1 MEFLFFRADDT
12 TLFTRADAESGNWA
26 VQEMRLTALFPYD
39 PGRVIERGMRVG
51 FDDPGGGGF
60 QFFEIRKVRTYEPDH
75 YQEITAEHIAISEL
89 TDCHM
94 QEMEISSAT
103 AASVLTTVLNGTGW
117 SVGNDTSSGTSSA
130 DLSMG
135 SVWQN
140 ICAIRENWNVIIT
153 PRITY
158 NAGGITGR
166 YLDIAPN
173 EPVWSGVRLS
183 INKNADE
190 MGVTYDDTS
199 LLTAMYGYGA
209 SRDDVESDDPEPV
222 TFADVVWTATDDHP
236 AKPSGQTYIED
247 PVATALYGRNGRPRF
262 GFYQNSDIRDGATL
276 LDKTWASL
284 KNQNEPTVT
293 IDCMVRDLYRLGYA
307 DQPIRVNDLAMI
319 DIEPIGAHLQRT
331 IIQMD
336 VDLIDPTATRVTIG
350 TYIPNIV
357 YINHDV
363 AERTGV
369 GGRGSSNRS
378 KDSETKEEAI
388 RHEFEADINANN
400 YQISLRAYQ
409 NDLDTTNDQL
419 RQAEVDITANGVKIT
434 AAEGK
439 ILAHDT
445 TLAEHQAAIT
455 TNATNISAEVTNRE
469 NADSTLSGRIDV
481 QAKKIGLVVS
491 ETTGESGTTYSVNTA
506 SIILAIN
513 KSNGGT
519 STSQVAISA
528 DKVELTGGSSNIKL
542 SDRVI
547 VADSG
552 YTIIKGQLSVT
563 TGTGANEKTISLNNG
578 KVTAISG
585 FQVGSGG
592 NLSFVGG
599 ENQLTKNISYN
610 DVLSMIKSVS
620 KTNGILTITR
630 FNDTTETISAGD
642 LADASVTNNVLT
654 ITKADGSRVN
664 FSKATTVTGAWGS
677 GGTYTVNA
685 TQTNIN
691 TTTGQPETTTVGTAS
706 TTVSLKSVSDPLTI
720 HSAQSATAAHGWV
733 YTVSGTVTI
742 QGTTGEVDGQGNP
755 EKVDVATGSFSGR
768 DITSVYNDGWT
779 AGNSAG
785 SSTTLSGDWGSGGI
799 YTVNAS
805 PQGETWTIKF
815 GDTIGTEDATL
826 NAVVGAGTPNE
837 TGTYITFPVNIGTVP
852 TSGEMVTR
860 VSLTRS
866 VGCAAVRG
874 MATSNALTVESQTDA
889 QWADLTDVTDVSSSI
904 VAGGKYLITATP
916 KYGDAVKQ
924 KFIAPSGGGGGETIN
939 VSKGSWTSGGP
950 TGWSSIVFSPSPASG
965 SSVTLEIRGSLTEGS
980 SNRTAL
986 WVRDRALTLPI
997 NGIQQY
1003 YTIQPNTAR
1012 DYVELVND
1020 STGNVVARYAI
1031 NDTSRMVTSLDPITL
1046 TEDHTSS
1053 KPYNV
1058 TVNYSDGTTG
1068 YSTITVDAS
1077 AISGGGGSDDRTVT
1091 SLTPNPIV
1099 LTGSQTTTSSHTLTA
1114 HYSTGSDSTV
1124 SISVD
1129 ASAVYAEGMSVGGDV
1144 DIQSGR
1150 VINITTNNTSNTY
1163 YATGAY
1169 DAMSSV
1175 IVNVNIPDTGGTIT
1189 NITAP
1194 SIAGNQLVSNVTLT
1208 ASGTNVAA
1216 PYTESVTL
1224 GKSTYN
1230 VGSFTKDCVTLTI
1243 DNNVVGRIATGYTKA
1258 TVTLLSGS
1266 PTWIT
1271 PAVTSSA
1278 FTLTGAG
1285 YKRLFYY
1292 SDNDGWV
1299 DAAVDGRTHYW
1310 YYSNSH
1316 VNTGDYAP
1324 MGTYTQYYPM
1334 SSVYTD
1340 TDTYYTKD

>member
-12 TLFTRADAESGNWA
+12 TLFTRTDAESGNWA
-26 VQEMRLTALFPYD
+26 VQEMTLTALFPYD

-173 EPVWSGVRLS
+173 EPVWRGVRLS

-247 PVATALYGRNGRPRF
+247 PAATALYGRNGRARF

-439 ILAHDT
+439 ISAHDT

-469 NADSTLSGRIDV
+469 SADTTINGRIDV
-481 QAKKIGLVVS
+481 EAGKISQIVS
-491 ETTGESGTTYSVNTA
+491 SVGQNGQVTAA
-506 SIILAIN
+506 SIVLAIN
-513 KSNGGT
+513 ADGTSGAAITASHIQITGNTGIAGALEVEGFLMADEIFSAGGISSNETVYADAFSGNSATIDGDIECETVTASGAVDALVLYADESVEAPVINADTYAGYQVNGVSIGLGNALKTITITPPASGSSTYTLTGTTLDGSSVSIGTIDSGGGGT
-519 STSQVAISA
+519 SSGLVNATVA
-528 DKVELTGGSSNIKL
+528 
-542 SDRVI
+542 
-547 VADSG
+547 
-552 YTIIKGQLSVT
+552 
-563 TGTGANEKTISLNNG
+563 
-578 KVTAISG
+578 
-585 FQVGSGG
+585 
-592 NLSFVGG
+592 
-599 ENQLTKNISYN
+599 
-610 DVLSMIKSVS
+610 
-620 KTNGILTITR
+620 
-630 FNDTTETISAGD
+630 
-642 LADASVTNNVLT
+642 NNVLT
-654 ITKADGSRVN
+654 ITKSDGTYVN
-664 FSKATTVTGAWGS
+664 FSKATTLTGAWGS
-677 GGTYTVNA
+677 GSKAGTYIVNA

-691 TTTGQPETTTVGTAS
+691 TTTGQPETTNVGS
-706 TTVSLKSVSDPLTI
+706 
-720 HSAQSATAAHGWV
+720 W
-733 YTVSGTVTI
+733 
-742 QGTTGEVDGQGNP
+742 
-755 EKVDVATGSFSGR
+755 
-768 DITSVYNDGWT
+768 DIR
-779 AGNSAG
+779 
-785 SSTTLSGDWGSGGI
+785 
-799 YTVNAS
+799 
-805 PQGETWTIKF
+805 F
-815 GDTIGTEDATL
+815 GDTIGGADVAL
-826 NAVVGAGTPNE
+826 NAVIGTGNPDA
-837 TGTYITFPVNIGTVP
+837 TGSNIIFPINIGTA
-852 TSGEMVTR
+852 TSGTMTTQ

-866 VGCAAVRG
+866 VNCEAVRG
-874 MATSNALTVESQTDA
+874 MATSNALTVAEQTDA
-889 QWADLTDVTDVSSSI
+889 QWADLTDVTDISTSI
-904 VAGGKYLITATP
+904 TAGGKYLITATP
-916 KYGDAVKQ
+916 KYGTPVKQ
-924 KFIAPSGGGGGETIN
+924 KFIAPSGGSGETIN

-986 WVRDRALTLPI
+986 WVRDRAVTLPI

-1058 TVNYSDGTTG
+1058 TVNYSDGTVGTN
-1068 YSTITVDAS
+1068 TITVDAS
-1077 AISGGGGSDDRTVT
+1077 AISGGGGSDDRVVS

-1099 LTGSQTTTSSHTLTA
+1099 LTSSQTQTSSHTLTA

-1340 TDTYYTKD
+1340 TNTYYTKD

>member
-12 TLFTRADAESGNWA
+12 TLFTRTDAESGNWA
-26 VQEMRLTALFPYD
+26 VQEMTLTALFPYD
-39 PGRVIERGMRVG
+39 PGRVIERGMRIG

-173 EPVWSGVRLS
+173 EPVWRGVRLS

-247 PVATALYGRNGRPRF
+247 PAATALYGRNGRARF
-262 GFYQNSDIRDGATL
+262 GFYQNSDIKDGATL

-419 RQAEVDITANGVKIT
+419 RQAEVKIDANGVKIT

-439 ILAHDT
+439 ISAHDT
-445 TLAEHQAAIT
+445 TLAAHQAAIE

-469 NADSTLSGRIDV
+469 NADITLTGRIDV
-481 QAKKIGLVVS
+481 QATKIGLVVS
-491 ETTGESGTTYSVNTA
+491 ETTGESGTTTYSINAA
-506 SIILAIN
+506 SIVAAIN
-513 KSNGGT
+513 DGESSVVIDADHIDLNGYVTADELFVEGALQAGNTVYAESFSCNSGIYCEDGT
-519 STSQVAISA
+519 SESSLGLLTCTSVDAETA
-528 DKVELTGGSSNIKL
+528 YTPELYIESGDNNYKIDYTTLGGM
-542 SDRVI
+542 V
-547 VADSG
+547 
-552 YTIIKGQLSVT
+552 
-563 TGTGANEKTISLNNG
+563 
-578 KVTAISG
+578 
-585 FQVGSGG
+585 
-592 NLSFVGG
+592 
-599 ENQLTKNISYN
+599 
-610 DVLSMIKSVS
+610 KSIS
-620 KTNGILTITR
+620 KTNGVLTLTR
-630 FNDTTETISAGD
+630 FNNTTETISGG
-642 LADASVTNNVLT
+642 LADATVANNVLT

-677 GGTYTVNA
+677 GSKAGTYIVNA

-691 TTTGQPETTTVGTAS
+691 TTTGQPETTTVGS
-706 TTVSLKSVSDPLTI
+706 
-720 HSAQSATAAHGWV
+720 W
-733 YTVSGTVTI
+733 
-742 QGTTGEVDGQGNP
+742 
-755 EKVDVATGSFSGR
+755 
-768 DITSVYNDGWT
+768 DIR
-779 AGNSAG
+779 
-785 SSTTLSGDWGSGGI
+785 
-799 YTVNAS
+799 
-805 PQGETWTIKF
+805 F
-815 GDTIGTEDATL
+815 GDTIGSEDVTL
-826 NAVVGAGTPNE
+826 NAIVGAGTPNE

-904 VAGGKYLITATP
+904 VSGGKYLITATP

-924 KFIAPSGGGGGETIN
+924 KFIAPSGGGGETIN

-986 WVRDRALTLPI
+986 WVRDRDLTLPI
-997 NGIQQY
+997 NGINQT
-1003 YTIQPNTAR
+1003 YTIQPNSTR
-1012 DYVELVND
+1012 DYVVLVND
-1020 STGNVVARYAI
+1020 STGNVVAQYAI
-1031 NDTSRMVTSLDPITL
+1031 NDTSRTVTSLDPITL
-1046 TEDHTSS
+1046 SADHTSS
-1053 KPYNV
+1053 TPYNV
-1058 TVNYSDGTTG
+1058 TVNYSDGTVGTN
-1068 YSTITVDAS
+1068 TITVDAS
-1077 AISGGGGSDDRTVT
+1077 AISGGGGSGSDDRVVT

-1099 LTGSQTTTSSHTLTA
+1099 LTSSQTQTSSHTLTA

-1189 NITAP
+1189 DITAP

-1224 GKSTYN
+1224 ANGTYY
-1230 VGSFTKDCVTLTI
+1230 VGSIARDCVTLSIDGHTI
-1243 DNNVVGRIATGYTKA
+1243 GRIGTGFQKT
-1258 TVTLLSGS
+1258 TVTLISGA
-1266 PTWIT
+1266 PTQVT
-1271 PAVTSSA
+1271 PAITSSA
-1278 FTLTGAG
+1278 VTFTKYG
-1285 YKRLFYY
+1285 YGYLYY
-1292 SDNDGWV
+1292 FDSQ
-1299 DAAVDGRTHYW
+1299 RE
-1310 YYSNSH
+1310 
-1316 VNTGDYAP
+1316 
-1324 MGTYTQYYPM
+1324 QYYPAASDNRSHYWFYTNSNVSGGDYCKM
-1334 SSVYTD
+1334 GTPTNYYPLSSVFTD
-1340 TDTYYTKD
+1340 TDNYYTKDS